1 MLLVQDIEVSYGNAV
16 TAVRGVSIEVPDGA
30 VAALLGA
37 NGAGKTTIL
46 RAITGLLGIHNA
58 RLTRGTITFD
68 GRRIDGLNAAQIVR
82 RGISQVLEGRRLF
95 ADLSVEENLRSGAI
109 AARAGAADERR
120 AYDRVM
126 TLFPLLRDRRTTLAG
141 YLSGGEQ
148 QMLAIGRGLMASP
161 RLLLLDEPS
170 LGLAPM
176 MVQRIRDIIGEIHAG
191 GTAVLLVEQSA
202 QMALSVADSGYVLE
216 TGRVA
221 LAQPAAELMRNEQ
234 VRRFYLGLTEGEQ
247 PSTFATLRQRRPQ
260 RRWA

>member
-1 MLLVQDIEVSYGNAV
+1 MLLVQDIEVSYGEAV
-16 TAVRGVSIEVPDGA
+16 TAVRGVSLEVPDGG
-30 VAALLGA
+30 VVALLGA

-58 RLTRGTITFD
+58 RLTRGSITFD

-95 ADLSVEENLRSGAI
+95 ADLSVEENLRCGAI
-109 AARAGAADERR
+109 ATRRNSADQRR
-120 AYDRVM
+120 AYDHVM
-126 TLFPLLRDRRTTLAG
+126 ELFPLLRSRRDTLAG

-148 QMLAIGRGLMASP
+148 QMLAIGRGLMAGP

-176 MVQRIRDIIGEIHAG
+176 MVQRIRDIIGEIHTG
-191 GTAVLLVEQSA
+191 GTAVLLVEQNA
-202 QMALSVADSGYVLE
+202 QMALSVADRGYVLE

-221 LAQPAAELMRNEQ
+221 LAQPAAELLRNEQ